1 MYLVSFPNKLV
12 GAKYNQIASAQA
24 EPSTEKEITSASI
37 GRPVSQ
43 RPYKP
48 ACRKDGC
55 VHSGAMS
62 LKIIL
67 ISNGGCSMYHDKE
80 VTMLTSTPHIG
91 PIFFST
97 FFFFF
102 GVEMEIELRASCMLA
117 RFSTSG
123 HTLRPPL

>member
-48 ACRKDGC
+48 ACRQDEC
-55 VHSGAMS
+55 VHSVAMS

-80 VTMLTSTPHIG
+80 VTMPTSTHHIG
-91 PIFFST
+91 PIFLPT
-97 FFFFF
+97 FFFSVLKWRLNS
-102 GVEMEIELRASCMLA
+102 GPLA
-117 RFSTSG
+117 C
-123 HTLRPPL
+123 